1 MRVNNDNSSAG
12 KSQVSLAT
20 GTQTVCFGPRDIW
33 RTQLCSENIGHLK
46 NAWHNFKE
54 DSKVENQKL
63 RDCPFERDKSI
74 ENLKYTKY
82 KPRKT
87 DCFQETTD

>member
-12 KSQVSLAT
+12 KSQVSLAA

-82 KPRKT
+82 KSRKT